1 MVQMHIPEQGDDLN
15 LTNQYYDI
23 AKAGTADV
31 LGASFQETLY
41 YNPMNALDRLSE
53 QYLGKG
59 TQGETISK
67 ETWAES
73 EYYRA
78 GIDVGD
84 GGIKTGLA
92 QLLADRVD
100 KRNEFQITLQRSKG
114 GLGLGAAQFGVAIA
128 GSFLDPL
135 NIASAFIP
143 VVGPARMAVMA
154 SKLAYH
160 LKTDLKLSSQPTL
173 LFEVVIYLIGHLFC
187 QSQRALPHL
196 KHYQRLRLKNY
207 LT

>member
-67 ETWAES
+67 ETYFKS
-73 EYYRA
+73 
-78 GIDVGD
+78 
-84 GGIKTGLA
+84 IK
-92 QLLADRVD
+92 
-100 KRNEFQITLQRSKG
+100 
-114 GLGLGAAQFGVAIA
+114 
-128 GSFLDPL
+128 
-135 NIASAFIP
+135 
-143 VVGPARMAVMA
+143 
-154 SKLAYH
+154 
-160 LKTDLKLSSQPTL
+160 KT
-173 LFEVVIYLIGHLFC
+173 
-187 QSQRALPHL
+187 
-196 KHYQRLRLKNY
+196 
-207 LT
+207 